1 MKVGAGEEPKV
12 VDPQSRLGASIRE
25 EAALLEPFGLRDRV
39 VAWLS
44 SGADEGVLAELR
56 ESEGACEV
64 LVPVPQQLRSDQFF
78 ASAYPALVRF
88 QSPEVR
94 GYQQRLLHRARLARL
109 AADHSPAVLARVA
122 RYLEGTD
129 AEVGGRELPASI
141 ARIGCGWNL
150 MKRWLER
157 HMDAASGDPEDAMV
171 PVDSI
176 VEALESVGISGD
188 GVVDVLVGGGESA
201 PSRRLQKTLC
211 QMPGVARL
219 LVDRSRQV
227 ALHLETDDASDLELI
242 LEVLADLSMDPGPW
256 IERILTLA
264 CDRRVGLRTAAE
276 PLVRGSWPAGE
287 PRCRELAVEG
297 RVEQRLRALV
307 LLRELGDAAAREFA
321 RSRGAEDRSPRVRE
335 AVSTWGAAV
344 ESPAAVPPREVVPL
358 TARQRDQLRDLD
370 AVRVASKNN
379 FRTLF
384 PKPSGVRLVAGVGL
398 TSEAFEAL
406 VASLEDPEPWA
417 VRPMPGLLG
426 INRWARSGLLAAV
439 ESVAV
444 SEDWSL
450 DQLVRLLMQCAAERH
465 TFIESDEDRYWP
477 SELLE
482 VRLLASVR
490 GRRRATW
497 TLLDLRDALVHAGVE
512 SGEMFAEMVRR
523 PEYFKAYLEFGED
536 AVLPLLEDGVER
548 LTDWLDPDVRV
559 DALRPVQ
566 ERRRVAGCLAAV
578 GLLHVRPERLERV
591 LWKRALGVWESG
603 RRTIW
608 QWLEGAED
616 WTDRLRQALTD
627 RRAVVRRIAA
637 EWITES
643 RASLCVTE
651 LEAAFRAERSAK
663 VRAAMRSALRTL
675 GAGVADEV
683 DVAAVYSEVLAER
696 DRLPKSAEWLA
707 KVEWPEVRAAG
718 DGAVIDPDLVA
729 GFVVRAA
736 RGKGVMPDAELRAF
750 VGGLDL
756 ESAAALGVAVLR
768 SWIAEDLRLPESV
781 PDWMQD
787 EHARLL
793 LFGRETASKE
803 PKGGEDL
810 ESGFEAHVANE
821 ARRYLATPHR
831 SALRAVGVL
840 AVPAAIGGPDLVVLV
855 ADYCREWQR
864 SRGRQCK
871 LLRAML
877 CCGSDP
883 AVELG
888 LGDRLVATAGFD
900 RQGSMDLGFPSRD
913 RVPGGCDS
921 PGFTAQLD
929 EDLSVRVQDPN
940 GRVFRSIPA
949 SPAGG
954 DESGRRE
961 AMRRLATCRRIV
973 RHALREETQRL
984 RSILE
989 SDVSWTAAGW
999 TNHRGTHPVLRRI
1012 DRRVVWV
1019 AETDEGSVGFRP
1031 FGDGT
1036 LTTLDDEE
1044 LSLPERARVRVATR
1058 ALLGDE
1064 AASAWRDHFVAYEL
1078 AFLFDQL
1085 V

>member
-1 MKVGAGEEPKV
+1 M

-25 EAALLEPFGLRDRV
+25 EAALLEPFGFRDRL

-56 ESEGACEV
+56 DSEGAREV
-64 LVPVPQQLRSDQFF
+64 LVPVPQQLRSDTFF
-78 ASAYPALVRF
+78 ASAYPALVGF
-88 QSPEVR
+88 QSPDVR
-94 GYQQRLLHRARLARL
+94 GYQQRLLHRATLARL

-129 AEVGGRELPASI
+129 AEVGGRELPESI
-141 ARIGCGWNL
+141 ARIGCGWSL

-157 HMDAASGDPEDAMV
+157 HMYAASGDPEDAMV
-171 PVDSI
+171 PVGSI

-188 GVVDVLVGGGESA
+188 GIVDVLVGGGESA
-201 PSRRLQKTLC
+201 PSHRLQKTLC

-227 ALHLETDDASDLELI
+227 ALHLETDDAPDLELI
-242 LEVLADLSMDPGPW
+242 LEVLVDLSMDPGPW
-256 IERILTLA
+256 IERIVTLA
-264 CDRRVGLRTAAE
+264 CDRRVALRTAAE

-307 LLRELGDAAAREFA
+307 LLREFGDAAAGEFA

-335 AVSTWGAAV
+335 AVSTWGGAV
-344 ESPAAVPPREVVPL
+344 ESPAAVRPREVVPL

-384 PKPSGVRLVAGVGL
+384 PKPSGVGVAAGVGL
-398 TSEAFEAL
+398 TTEDFEAL
-406 VASLEDPEPWA
+406 VASLEDPERWA
-417 VRPMPGLLG
+417 ERPMPGFLG
-426 INRWARSGLLAAV
+426 INRWARSGLFAAV
-439 ESVAV
+439 ESVAA
-444 SEDWSL
+444 SENWSL

-490 GRRRATW
+490 RRRRETW

-512 SGEMFAEMVRR
+512 AGEMLAEMVRR
-523 PEYFKAYLEFGED
+523 PESFQVYLEFGED
-536 AVLPLLEDGVER
+536 AVRPLLEDGVER

-559 DALRPVQ
+559 DALQPAQ
-566 ERRRVAGCLAAV
+566 ERRRAAGCLAAV
-578 GLLHVRPERLERV
+578 GLLHARPERLERV
-591 LWKRALGVWESG
+591 LWKRAFGAWESG

-616 WTDRLRQALTD
+616 WTDRLREALTD

-637 EWITES
+637 EWIAES

-651 LEAAFRAERSAK
+651 LKAAFRAERSAK
-663 VRAAMRSALRTL
+663 AREAMRSALRSL
-675 GAGVADEV
+675 HADVADEV
-683 DVAAVYSEVLAER
+683 DVAAVYSQVLAER
-696 DRLPKSAEWLA
+696 DRLPKSAKWLA
-707 KVEWPEVRAAG
+707 KAEWPEVRAAG

-736 RGKGVMPDAELRAF
+736 RGKGVTPDAELRAF
-750 VGGLDL
+750 ASGLDAH
-756 ESAAALGVAVLR
+756 SAAALGSAVLR
-768 SWIAEDLRLPESV
+768 SWIAEDLRLPESL
-781 PDWMQD
+781 PGWMQD

-793 LFGRETASKE
+793 LHGRERASKE
-803 PKGGEDL
+803 TEGSEDL
-810 ESGFEAHVANE
+810 QSEFEGYLADQE
-821 ARRYLATPHR
+821 RRYLATPHG
-831 SALRAVGVL
+831 SAMRAVGVL
-840 AVPAAIGGPDLVVLV
+840 AVPAATGGPDLVVLV
-855 ADYCREWQR
+855 ADYCRDWQR

-871 LLRAML
+871 MLRAML
-877 CCGSDP
+877 GCGSDP
-883 AVELG
+883 AVELE
-888 LGDRLVATAGFD
+888 LGDRLVPACGFD
-900 RQGSMDLGFPSRD
+900 RLGRMELGFPSRNRSRD
-913 RVPGGCDS
+913 GAGSR
-921 PGFTAQLD
+921 GFMAHLD
-929 EDLSVRVQDPN
+929 EDLSVRLQDPD
-940 GRVFRSIPA
+940 GKVLRSIPRPRA
-949 SPAGG
+949 SG
-954 DESGRRE
+954 DEPGRRD
-961 AMRRLATCRRIV
+961 AMRRLTQCRRAIRQV
-973 RHALREETQRL
+973 LRVETERL
-984 RSILE
+984 RSILGSE
-989 SDVSWTAAGW
+989 VSWTAAGW
-999 TNHRGTHPVLRRI
+999 TNHRASHPVLCRI

-1019 AETDEGSVGFRP
+1019 AETDEGPIGFRP
-1031 FGDGT
+1031 LGDGT

-1064 AASAWRDHFVAYEL
+1064 AASAWREHFVAYEL

-1085 V
+1085 A